1 MKHPLI
7 LVLTVGAAL
16 SLACSDDSGEN
27 GPNGG
32 AGGSGGGASGSG
44 GAGGSAGT
52 GGGAGSTSNAGAAG
66 SPAPPTPA
74 LPEDAP
80 TVACPTVINGA
91 LAADDR
97 RQVGRH
103 SRIAPIS
110 ACETPKAYPG
120 NAADPTGP
128 HLFDVYRFIN
138 PGASAACFT
147 FTLSYGSA
155 APVVADAGTDAG
167 GDASVPGVQDAG
179 LDAGGD
185 AAAPEG
191 PVPIKYLTAHST
203 FYPTDLGRAHLGDV
217 GNSLLPPHTM
227 GITVPAGETID
238 VVVYAVD
245 VAPAGVGSY
254 TLSCSAQ

>member
-7 LVLTVGAAL
+7 LVLTMMGAAL
-16 SLACSDDSGEN
+16 SLACSDDSDGS

-32 AGGSGGGASGSG
+32 AGGSGGGTSG
-44 GAGGSAGT
+44 GAGGSAGN

-74 LPEDAP
+74 LPEGAP

-91 LAADDR
+91 LSADDP

-110 ACETPKAYPG
+110 ECGATKGYPG

-147 FTLSYGSA
+147 FTLSYGDA
-155 APVVADAGTDAG
+155 GPVVADAGADAG
-167 GDASVPGVQDAG
+167 ADASVPVVQDAG
-179 LDAGGD
+179 LDAGG
-185 AAAPEG
+185 AGGAPAAPA
-191 PVPIKYLTAHST
+191 PPKYLTAHGI

-217 GNSLLPPHTM
+217 GDSLVSPHTM

-245 VAPAGVGSY
+245 TAPAGVGSY
-254 TLSCSAQ
+254 TLSCATQ